1 MSTLAIIQA
10 RLKSTRLPG
19 KVLFKVNNEDTIL
32 SYQIKRYK
40 LCSKIDKIIV
50 ATSTN
55 SENDAIVDECRHLN
69 IDCFRGSENDV
80 LDRYYKCSLAYPD
93 YQHIIR
99 LTSDCPLND
108 PNVINNLIDLF
119 FSQSVDFASTSAE
132 NYETFPDGIGGE
144 IFTKEL
150 LALAASSASLP
161 AEHEHVTPVMRKNKE
176 IKKSFLN
183 NPENFSRYRLTIDY
197 PEDFEVIKFIINNS
211 PIDAPISHYINL
223 IDKNPHIFNIN
234 SHYTDNIGFKK
245 YY

>member
-19 KVLFKVNNEDTIL
+19 KVLFKVNEEDTIL
-32 SYQIKRYK
+32 GYQIKRYK

-55 SENDAIVDECRHLN
+55 PENDAIIDECRRLN
-69 IDCFRGSENDV
+69 IDCFRGSEDDV
-80 LDRYYKCSLAYPD
+80 LNRYHLCSLAYPN

-108 PNVINNLIDLF
+108 PAIINNLIDLF

-144 IFTKEL
+144 VFTKEL
-150 LALAASSASLP
+150 LALAASSARLP
-161 AEHEHVTPVMRKNKE
+161 AEREHVTPIMRKNKK
-176 IKKSFLN
+176 IKKSFFN
-183 NPENFSRYRLTIDY
+183 YPENLSRYRLTLDY
-197 PEDFEVIKFIINNS
+197 PEDFEVIKFLIAHS
-211 PIDAPISHYINL
+211 PIDAPLSHYVDL
-223 IDKNPHIFNIN
+223 LDKNPHIFNLN
-234 SHYTDNIGFKK
+234 SRYTDNSGFKK